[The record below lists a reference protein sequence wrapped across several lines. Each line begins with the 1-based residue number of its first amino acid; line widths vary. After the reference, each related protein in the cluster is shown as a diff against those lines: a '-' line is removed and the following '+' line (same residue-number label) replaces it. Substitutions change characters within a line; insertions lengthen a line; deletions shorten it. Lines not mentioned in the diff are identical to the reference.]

1 MLLFPLGLKA
11 RTKQFPVVTVLITLA
26 TVVLSVPHF
35 AKLHQYQKSYLES
48 LRDAYQARAE
58 LLLKSC
64 SQTTLT
70 SEECE
75 FLKENLSADKPANVV
90 AEVSRLQ
97 QKSNERFGKEGN
109 EKLKNI
115 TAYLNDDKKWKKLE
129 QDFDG
134 NPAFLA
140 FSEAKARYEAEFVAA
155 QGKYNLLSNGNINLK
170 SVFLAQWTH
179 GGWMHLLGNMVF
191 FVLIAIPVEQRL
203 GSIFFAMLYMLG
215 GTFGLGLQVFA
226 YDNPAKYLVGASAN
240 VSAVAGAFLILFRTL
255 EMRIWFSA
263 FMLYNRIVY
272 IPTLVFI
279 PFFVVL
285 SDITGAVSR
294 SNGIAHVAHLV
305 GFGVGATIAWLHTK
319 RKPLAPGFAFHFE
332 YALAQKAQTAS
343 EPIAKLQALWE
354 LLFYHADNVTAQCE
368 AVETVLQLPARN
380 WEQLPKP
387 AVRVLRKHFGSVFAH
402 YLKKSDHDELFHLM
416 MRVPHDWPLQKLT
429 QRMNPSEL
437 RHAAEAAAAKGRVE
451 TALRLY
457 ELYSV
462 SAPARARSLVQPTIA
477 ELTRR
482 LNDAK
487 AS

>member
-11 RTKQFPVVTVLITLA
+11 RTKQFPVVTVIITLA

-64 SQTTLT
+64 SQTTL
-70 SEECE
+70 SPEECD
-75 FLKENLSADKPANVV
+75 FLKNNLSAEKPANVYN
-90 AEVSRLQ
+90 EVSRLQ
-97 QKSNERFGKEGN
+97 QKSTERFGKEGDA
-109 EKLKNI
+109 KLKNI

-134 NPAFLA
+134 NPAFIA
-140 FSEAKARYEAEFVAA
+140 FHEAKARYEAEFVAA
-155 QGKYNLLSNGNINLK
+155 QGRYNLLSNGNINLK

-203 GSIFFAMLYMLG
+203 GSIFFAVLYMLG
-215 GTFGLGLQVFA
+215 GTFGLGLQVYA

-240 VSAVAGAFLILFRTL
+240 VSAIAGAFLVLFRTL
-255 EMRIWFSA
+255 EMRVWFSA

-272 IPTLVFI
+272 IPTIVFI

-305 GFGVGATIAWLHTK
+305 GFAVGALLAMWHTK
-319 RKPLAPGFAFHFE
+319 RHPLEKGFAFHFE
-332 YALAQKAQTAS
+332 FDLAQQAKYAT
-343 EPIAKLQALWE
+343 EPVAKLQALWE

-368 AVETVLQLPARN
+368 AVETVLNLPVRD
-380 WEQLPKP
+380 WQKLPKP
-387 AVRVLRKHFGSVFAH
+387 AVRVIKKHFGSAFRH
-402 YLKKSDHDELFHLM
+402 YLQKSDLDDLFHLM
-416 MRVPHDWPLQKLT
+416 MRLPMDWPLKNLT
-429 QRMNPSEL
+429 QRLNPSQL
-437 RHAAEAAAAKGRVE
+437 RFAAEQASLKGRIE

-457 ELYSV
+457 ELYTAN
-462 SAPARARSLVQPTIA
+462 APSRARSLVQPTIQ

-482 LNDAK
+482 LSDAK